1 MLAKLASIAITG
13 IDAVLVEVEL
23 DISFGVPLERLVGLP
38 DKAVKEAL
46 DRVKSALRNSGYDY
60 PNNRKITF
68 SLAPAELRK
77 EGSFYDLPLALAVLV
92 ASGQLEAEGL
102 DRHLVLGE
110 LSLGGELRPVRGA
123 LAAAITAR
131 QLGLEGIVLP
141 YANLAE
147 AAAIKGIRAVG
158 VKTLAEAAGYFA
170 GGWTPPPPEPA
181 PDAPDADNGALCFS
195 DLRGQEMVKR
205 AMLVAAAGSHHC
217 LLMGPPGSGK
227 TMAAQRLPGIL
238 PPLTLAESL
247 DTTKIHSVAGET
259 RPGQGL
265 LRSRPFRAPHH
276 NASMSGLIGG
286 GTIPKPGE
294 ISLAHN
300 GVLFLDETPEFPRQL
315 LETLRQPLEDGRITI
330 SRAAGSGT
338 FPARILLVL
347 SMNLCPCGRRGDPRR
362 ACRCS
367 PGQIAAYVGRISGP
381 LLDRIDI
388 HVEVP
393 PVDRERLL
401 EKRGGET
408 SRQMAARVAAAR
420 KIQERRF
427 PGRPTPV
434 NAAMTPADLEEHC
447 RLDREGES
455 LVRSALN
462 EYGLSA
468 RAFGRVIKVAR
479 TIADLEGSREIGV
492 EHLMEA
498 VQYRR
503 GEAGG

>member
-1 MLAKLASIAITG
+1 MLARLTSIAITG
-13 IDAVLVEVEL
+13 IDAVPVEVEL
-23 DISFGVPLERLVGLP
+23 DISFGMPVERLVGLP

-46 DRVKSALRNSGYDY
+46 DRVKSAIRNSGYDY
-60 PNNRKITF
+60 PSSRKTIF

-77 EGSFYDLPLALAVLV
+77 EGSFYDLPLALAALA
-92 ASGQLEAEGL
+92 ASGQLEANGF

-123 LAAAITAR
+123 LAAAIAAK

-147 AAAIKGIRAVG
+147 AAAISGVRPVG
-158 VKTLAEAAGYFA
+158 VRTLVEAVGYFA
-170 GGWTPPPPEPA
+170 GGWTPPPPGPA
-181 PDAPDADNGALCFS
+181 ADVPADDGGLCYS

-205 AMLVAAAGSHHC
+205 AMLVAASGSHHC

-247 DTTKIHSVAGET
+247 DATKIHSVAGET
-259 RPGQGL
+259 RPGRGL
-265 LRSRPFRAPHH
+265 LRLRPFRSPHH
-276 NASMSGLIGG
+276 SASISGLVGG
-286 GTIPKPGE
+286 GAIPRPGE

-300 GVLFLDETPEFPRQL
+300 GVLFLDEAPEFPRQL

-362 ACRCS
+362 NCRCS
-367 PGQIAAYVGRISGP
+367 PSQISAYVGRISGP

-408 SRQMAARVAAAR
+408 SRRMAERVAAAR
-420 KIQERRF
+420 RIQELRF

-434 NAAMTPADLEEHC
+434 NAAMTPADLDEHC

-455 LVRSALN
+455 LVRSALS

-468 RAFGRVIKVAR
+468 RALGRVVKVAR
-479 TIADLEGSREIGV
+479 TIADLEESRDIGA

-503 GEAGG
+503 GEA